1 MENTT
6 LPLYRLG
13 VDGPQITPVGLGTAQ
28 FSGGTGVVGRYW
40 GELSQETLNEIVS
53 VAVGS
58 GLNWFETSERYGGGI
73 AAHALSDALSNALS
87 SVEPGQR
94 EPFIAFARRAPLLVA
109 SSVNTHQAEHEAA
122 LYPYHIGLYQFSVPR
137 GAVSMDTLIRSAA
150 ALKKTGRISGI
161 GVCNFSAEQIAKA
174 ASCLAD
180 EGLSLWA
187 NRVRFN
193 LLDRRIEANDV
204 LSACRQLGVTVVA
217 CSPLAQGILSGRY
230 HDNPRTVQDVPGLR
244 RFSHRFHSLY
254 LKRTEPLL
262 RVLED
267 VAGERGV
274 ETAEV
279 VLNWTTRFFGKAVV
293 TAVGVRS
300 GVQAQRAVE
309 SLQFRLSERE
319 LARIDVASREVC
331 N

>member
-28 FSGGTGVVGRYW
+28 FSGGTGAVGRYW
-40 GELSQETLNEIVS
+40 GELPQETVNEIVS
-53 VAVGS
+53 VAVGG

-73 AAHALSDALSNALS
+73 AARALSDALSS
-87 SVEPGQR
+87 TEPGQR
-94 EPFIAFARRAPLLVA
+94 EPFIAFARSAPFLVA
-109 SSVNTHQAEHEAA
+109 SSVNTHQVEHESA
-122 LYPYHIGLYQFSVPR
+122 LNPYHIGLYQFSAPR
-137 GAVSMDTLIRSAA
+137 GAVSTDTLIRSAA
-150 ALKKTGRISGI
+150 ALKSAGQISGI
-161 GVCNFSAEQIAKA
+161 GVSNFSAEQIAKA

-180 EGLSLWA
+180 EGMSLWA

-204 LSACRQLGVTVVA
+204 LSACRQLGVTVIA
-217 CSPLAQGILSGRY
+217 CSPLAQGILSGAY
-230 HDNPRTVQDVPGLR
+230 HDNPRTVRDVPGLR
-244 RFSHRFHSLY
+244 RFSHRFRSLY

-300 GVQAQRAVE
+300 GVQATRAVE

-319 LARIDVASREVC
+319 LARVDSASREVC
-331 N
+331 R